1 MCKEN
6 DYYDKKYSEYCCKI
20 QEFGLST
27 SNNSV
32 VDIDSF
38 LKMKQNIRTVMLPLF
53 DNITVSALG
62 IKKLPPFN
70 FENIINGIVYNVN
83 NLSKKAVDKNFYQ
96 QNSLAFI
103 HTINNILK
111 MTDSG
116 NISEVCVQEHICLLK
131 ELFFQS
137 CVFIQRLFCFRKIVH
152 KARKELT
159 LHNPIFMM
167 NDELHKILHGKHY
180 PLSNKKLCI
189 FPAIPVLRIMIEV
202 KIKYALGIIGLKN
215 KQNDSIE
222 PIALSKVFSVLSDYV
237 KDGYVI
243 FSVDY
248 SCLKKIYSW
257 TNIYIHSGFRVY
269 IWYPFIFEEYLRPF
283 FNGGNVDLGNGCW
296 NIKAGIRIKRKALNE
311 IRNDINPYFEL
322 ECFDDENALE
332 AVLID

>member
-1 MCKEN
+1 
-6 DYYDKKYSEYCCKI
+6 
-20 QEFGLST
+20 
-27 SNNSV
+27 
-32 VDIDSF
+32 
-38 LKMKQNIRTVMLPLF
+38 
-53 DNITVSALG
+53 
-62 IKKLPPFN
+62 
-70 FENIINGIVYNVN
+70 
-83 NLSKKAVDKNFYQ
+83 
-96 QNSLAFI
+96 
-103 HTINNILK
+103 
-111 MTDSG
+111 
-116 NISEVCVQEHICLLK
+116 
-131 ELFFQS
+131 
-137 CVFIQRLFCFRKIVH
+137 
-152 KARKELT
+152 
-159 LHNPIFMM
+159 M
-167 NDELHKILHGKHY
+167 NDELHKILYGKHY

-222 PIALSKVFSVLSDYV
+222 PIALSKVFSVLNDYV
-237 KDGYVI
+237 KDGQVI

-269 IWYPFIFEEYLRPF
+269 IWYPFIFEEYLRQF